1 MKNKSLISLISA
13 ATLTLS
19 IVSTSAIA
27 GDNTVKRLKLPVW
40 FGTHLTGLG
49 SSPLFFA
56 DTVNKA
62 SGGNIKVKIYEPGKL
77 VATKEMLESVSNG
90 SVNAGWGTPGYNTGL
105 LGKKAAIFSAVPF
118 GPEAPEFMAWV
129 YYGGGRD
136 LWQKLYDD
144 AGYNVHAI
152 PCSIIAPETS
162 GWFTKE
168 INSAADLEGLRMRF
182 FGLGAN
188 VMEKLGVSTS
198 LLAAGD
204 IMPALEKGAIDA
216 TEFSMPAIDKLLGF
230 PKLLKHN
237 YYPGWHQPSTMFDL
251 IINGNMWDS
260 MDESQQ
266 TTIETACKATMLD
279 GLALGEAIQFDYMKA
294 NVEAGVTNHYWSD
307 EMLALFEAKWL
318 EVVDELT
325 AEDPEFGE
333 IYGALNEFRA
343 NYKIW
348 QEWIYLPRPSKQG
361 S

>member
-1 MKNKSLISLISA
+1 MKIKSLFSLATA
-13 ATLTLS
+13 AVLS
-19 IVSTSAIA
+19 MGIA
-27 GDNTVKRLKLPVW
+27 TTATAEDKVLLKLPVW

-56 DTVNKA
+56 DTVNRA
-62 SGGNIKVKIYEPGKL
+62 SGGSVKVKIYEPGKL

-144 AGYNVHAI
+144 AGYNVHAV

-162 GWFTKE
+162 GWFSNP
-168 INSAADLEGLRMRF
+168 INSVADLDGLRMRF

-188 VMEKLGVSTS
+188 VMEKLGVTTS
-198 LLAAGD
+198 LLGAGD

-251 IINGNMWDS
+251 IINGDTWSVMS
-260 MDESQQ
+260 VAQQETVES
-266 TTIETACKATMLD
+266 ACKATMLD

-294 NVEAGVTNHYWSD
+294 NVESGVTNHYWSD
-307 EMLALFEAKWL
+307 EMLATFRSAWD
-318 EVVDELT
+318 EVVAELV

-343 NYKIW
+343 NYQIW

-361 S
+361 Q

>member
-1 MKNKSLISLISA
+1 MKSLVSMCTVA
-13 ATLTLS
+13 ALTFGVATTAVAEEKVL
-19 IVSTSAIA
+19 
-27 GDNTVKRLKLPVW
+27 LKLPVW

-56 DTVNKA
+56 ETVNTA
-62 SGGNIKVKIYEPGKL
+62 SGGSVKVKIYEPNKL
-77 VATKEMLESVSNG
+77 IATKEMLESVSNG
-90 SVNAGWGTPGYNTGL
+90 TVNAGWGTPGYNTGL

-144 AGYNVHAI
+144 AGYNVHSI

-162 GWFTKE
+162 GWFKKP
-168 INSAADLEGLRMRF
+168 INSVEDLQGLRMRF

-237 YYPGWHQPSTMFDL
+237 YYPGWHQPSTMFDI
-251 IINGNMWDS
+251 IINGDTWAGMS
-260 MDESQQ
+260 ASQQ
-266 TTIETACKATMLD
+266 SVVETACKATMLD
-279 GLALGEAIQFDYMKA
+279 GMALGEAIQFDYMIA
-294 NVEAGVTNHYWSD
+294 NVEESGVTNHYWSD
-307 EMLALFEAKWL
+307 EMLATFEEKWL

-343 NYKIW
+343 NYKYW

>member
-1 MKNKSLISLISA
+1 MKIKSLVSLCTVA
-13 ATLTLS
+13 ALS
-19 IVSTSAIA
+19 MSVA
-27 GDNTVKRLKLPVW
+27 NTAVADEKVLLKLPVW

-56 DTVNKA
+56 DTVNTA
-62 SGGNIKVKIYEPGKL
+62 SGGSLKVKIYEPGKL

-162 GWFTKE
+162 GWFKQPIE
-168 INSAADLEGLRMRF
+168 SVEDLDGLRMRF

-237 YYPGWHQPSTMFDL
+237 YYPGWHQPSTMFDI
-251 IINGNMWDS
+251 IINGDTWAS
-260 MDESQQ
+260 MSESQQ
-266 TTIETACKATMLD
+266 SVVETACKATMLD
-279 GLALGEAIQFDYMKA
+279 GMALGEAIQFDYMKA
-294 NVEAGVTNHYWSD
+294 NVDSGVTNHYWSD
-307 EMLALFEAKWL
+307 EMLATFNEKWL

-343 NYKIW
+343 DYKIW
-348 QEWIYLPRPSKQG
+348 QEWIYLPRPTKQG

>member
-1 MKNKSLISLISA
+1 MKIKSLVSMCTVA
-13 ATLTLS
+13 ALS
-19 IVSTSAIA
+19 MSVATT
-27 GDNTVKRLKLPVW
+27 TVADDKVLLKLPVW

-49 SSPLFFA
+49 SAPLFFA
-56 DTVNKA
+56 DTVN
-62 SGGNIKVKIYEPGKL
+62 STSVSVKVKIYEPGKL

-105 LGKKAAIFSAVPF
+105 LGKKAIIFSAVPF

-129 YYGGGRD
+129 YYGGGRE

-168 INSAADLEGLRMRF
+168 INSVADLDGLRMRF

-188 VMEKLGVSTS
+188 VMEKLGVTTS

-251 IINGNMWDS
+251 IINGDTWAS
-260 MDESQQ
+260 MSASQQ
-266 TTIETACKATMLD
+266 SDIETACKATMLD
-279 GLALGEAIQFDYMKA
+279 SYAQGEAIQF
-294 NVEAGVTNHYWSD
+294 
-307 EMLALFEAKWL
+307 
-318 EVVDELT
+318 
-325 AEDPEFGE
+325 
-333 IYGALNEFRA
+333 
-343 NYKIW
+343 
-348 QEWIYLPRPSKQG
+348 
-361 S
+361 